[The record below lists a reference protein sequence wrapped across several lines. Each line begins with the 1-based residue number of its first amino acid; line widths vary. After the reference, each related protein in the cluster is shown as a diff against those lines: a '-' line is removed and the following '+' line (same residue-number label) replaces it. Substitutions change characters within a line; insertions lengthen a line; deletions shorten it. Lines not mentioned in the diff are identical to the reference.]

1 MPSTDRETTLL
12 KTPTRLTPA
21 IAFIAS
27 FVAVG
32 LPYWRIP
39 YRDVS
44 LPHALPIPGLIITG
58 LAAFAICAYRV
69 SGFWKAVGII
79 GASVPSAVALRIL
92 VDTSGDPTSHNLWPV
107 ELVIAGF
114 LGVACAGAGASLG
127 VGTARISGASATGS
141 RR

>member
-1 MPSTDRETTLL
+1 MQ
-12 KTPTRLTPA
+12 TPKRLTLA
-21 IAFIAS
+21 IGLIAS
-27 FVAVG
+27 ILAVG

-44 LPHALPIPGLIITG
+44 LPHALPTSGLVSTG
-58 LAAFAICAYRV
+58 LAAFAICAFRM

-79 GASVPSAVALRIL
+79 GASVPSAVALRVL
-92 VDTSGDPTSHNLWPV
+92 AEATADPTSHNLWPI

-127 VGTARISGASATGS
+127 VGAARISGASATGS
-141 RR
+141 RP